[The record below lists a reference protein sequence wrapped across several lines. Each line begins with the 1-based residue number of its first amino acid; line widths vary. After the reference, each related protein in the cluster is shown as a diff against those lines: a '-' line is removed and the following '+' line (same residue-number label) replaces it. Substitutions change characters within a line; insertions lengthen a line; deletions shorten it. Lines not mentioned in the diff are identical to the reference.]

1 MLDSIWFSFCC
12 IFSHLF
18 LPFPVYFSNANAS
31 SILSNIQLMFNSRK
45 VLISKM
51 GQSLKMMCTTH
62 LFELSRLHCAAG
74 FIVNPEEHEGRC
86 LKCKILQ
93 YVSRCTVYFCYSF
106 ILYVLKTRELVWN
119 IHLVVFLLPLSYQD
133 EWCTM
138 QNGDNLSCCC
148 KFCKF
153 RWKINHFAKFLQIT
167 IRNPPH
173 WTNFENYNEKPTTLH
188 KCG

>member
-1 MLDSIWFSFCC
+1 MTLFARIFVETTKSFTPISFHRKRVGDSDSEAWLTNLAGYVLDSIWFSFCC

-51 GQSLKMMCTTH
+51 GQSLKMMCTAH

-74 FIVNPEEHEGRC
+74 FIVNPEEHEGGC

-106 ILYVLKTRELVWN
+106 IVYVLKTRELV
-119 IHLVVFLLPLSYQD
+119 
-133 EWCTM
+133 
-138 QNGDNLSCCC
+138 
-148 KFCKF
+148 
-153 RWKINHFAKFLQIT
+153 
-167 IRNPPH
+167 
-173 WTNFENYNEKPTTLH
+173 
-188 KCG
+188 

>member
-1 MLDSIWFSFCC
+1 MWFSFCC
-12 IFSHLF
+12 IFPYLF
-18 LPFPVYFSNANAS
+18 LPFPVYILNANAT

-51 GQSLKMMCTTH
+51 GQSLKMMCTAH
-62 LFELSRLHCAAG
+62 LFELSSLHCAAG
-74 FIVNPEEHEGRC
+74 FIVNPEEHKDWC

-93 YVSRCTVYFCYSF
+93 YVSWYFLYVF
-106 ILYVLKTRELVWN
+106 ILYPQNKRISMKYSPGCIFTA
-119 IHLVVFLLPLSYQD
+119 VVISRWVMHNAERGQFIL
-133 EWCTM
+133 
-138 QNGDNLSCCC
+138 CC

-173 WTNFENYNEKPTTLH
+173 CTNFENYNEKPTTLY